1 MSDHISVCVCTYR
14 RNAMLAKLL
23 RNLALQETRGRFTFS
38 VVIVDNDPTGSAR
51 TDVERLRL
59 DLGLDVLYEVEPAKG
74 IPTARNHALRLAKGN
89 FIGIIDDDE
98 FPPAHWLITLYETIR
113 TFEADGAL
121 GPVYPFFEQNPP
133 GWLLKSGLY
142 DWPHVRTGTRLQWN
156 QTRTSNVLLKREVFD
171 RDGIRFDETFKT
183 GGSDKAF
190 FKQAMGLGF
199 RFVEAAEAPVY
210 ETIPPERWTQGYFVR
225 RALVNGFNAQ
235 KYQSGEKSK
244 IRILGAGLKSAGALL
259 VYTVGAPLCA
269 CLGTHVFV
277 NCLERGAYHL
287 SRLAATFGI
296 ELWKRRDF

>member
-59 DLGLDVLYEVEPAKG
+59 DLGLDVLYEVEPVKG

-142 DWPHVRTGTRLQWN
+142 DWPH
-156 QTRTSNVLLKREVFD
+156 
-171 RDGIRFDETFKT
+171 
-183 GGSDKAF
+183 
-190 FKQAMGLGF
+190 
-199 RFVEAAEAPVY
+199 
-210 ETIPPERWTQGYFVR
+210 
-225 RALVNGFNAQ
+225 
-235 KYQSGEKSK
+235 
-244 IRILGAGLKSAGALL
+244 
-259 VYTVGAPLCA
+259 
-269 CLGTHVFV
+269 
-277 NCLERGAYHL
+277 
-287 SRLAATFGI
+287 
-296 ELWKRRDF
+296 